1 MHEGQRTI
9 DGIHA
14 ARDEILAAVAAH
26 GPRVVI
32 GVTGAV
38 ASGKST
44 LARALSPCI
53 VSTDHYLPDYDATP
67 EHLRDLPESSDL
79 PRLAADLAELR
90 AGEGLA
96 VATTLF
102 GGLPSSN
109 LEVFLQALDENRYVR
124 LLAEPNLVA
133 VSGGEATFLVGGEFP
148 VPIVQGASVGTNS
161 VVTVQYKEFGV
172 RLNFRPQVLGEGR
185 IRLEVSPEVSE
196 LSEIGSLQQNGF
208 TVPGIVTRR
217 SSTTVELGTGQSFA
231 MAGLLRSKEQ
241 ARRSSIPLLGDLPV
255 LGALFRSM
263 RYEQEETELVVI
275 VTAELV
281 EPLDRVDTALPGE
294 FHVPPS
300 DWQLFLGG
308 RIGGAAARPAPN
320 PRLRALGLDGLHGPG
335 AWRRTDDA
343 RLGASEDTAP
353 QTPPAPPAEGERK

>member
-1 MHEGQRTI
+1 MTRFL
-9 DGIHA
+9 DGGGVKWVDLTRLPGVQQVQLRVRIA
-14 ARDEILAAVAAH
+14 EASRVAIRAL
-26 GPRVVI
+26 
-32 GVTGAV
+32 GVSATASS
-38 ASGKST
+38 ASGFGGLQAPGTAFQAVSIT
-44 LARALSPCI
+44 PGPGGTISNPNYGYGAGNP
-53 VSTDHYLPDYDATP
+53 VST
-67 EHLRDLPESSDL
+67 
-79 PRLAADLAELR
+79 
-90 AGEGLA
+90 
-96 VATTLF
+96 ATTLF

-109 LEVFLQALDENRYVR
+109 LEVFLQALAENRYVR

-148 VPIVQGASVGTNS
+148 VPIVQGATVGSSS

-172 RLNFRPQVLGEGR
+172 RLNFRPQVLGDGR
-185 IRLEVSPEVSE
+185 IRLEVAPEVSE
-196 LSEIGSLQQNGF
+196 LSEIGALQQNGF

-217 SSTTVELGTGQSFA
+217 SNTTVELGTGQSFA

-281 EPLDRVDTALPGE
+281 EPLDRVDTPLPGE

-300 DWQLFLGG
+300 DWQFFVSG
-308 RIGGAAARPAPN
+308 RIGGASVRQSPKA
-320 PRLRALGLDGLHGPG
+320 RLRDLGLEGLHGPG

-343 RLGASEDTAP
+343 RVGAAEDTP
-353 QTPPAPPAEGERK
+353 TPAAAPAEGARE